1 MKRLMFLLIVLSLVL
16 PVSAFAQQEKQKEP
30 AAGKGK
36 MGMMPGMM
44 HGGMAGAMGGQQ
56 GGPMAF
62 LKLSDEQ
69 RAKIQDLGLAHQ
81 KELVS
86 LRAELQKQ
94 HANMKLEMTADKF
107 NEGKVK
113 SIQGEVTKLMGDIAM
128 KTALHQRAV
137 RDLLTPEQKKQF
149 DQRILSGG
157 MMVEGVPMGG
167 GMMGKG
173 GMKGKGGMMGK
184 KGMMG
189 RQGMGPG
196 GMMHQGAMKGSMDCA
211 QCKCKE

>member
-1 MKRLMFLLIVLSLVL
+1 MKRLIILLIALTLVL
-16 PVSAFAQQEKQKEP
+16 LVSAFAQQEKQKAP
-30 AAGKGK
+30 AAGV
-36 MGMMPGMM
+36 GMMPGMM

-56 GGPMAF
+56 GAPMAF
-62 LKLSDEQ
+62 LKLTDEQ
-69 RAKIQDLGLAHQ
+69 RTKIQDLGLAHQ

-157 MMVEGVPMGG
+157 MMGGGGPMG
-167 GMMGKG
+167 G
-173 GMKGKGGMMGK
+173 GMKGKGGMMGRGGRMGHG
-184 KGMMG
+184 GMMG
-189 RQGMGPG
+189 PQGMGPG
-196 GMMHQGAMKGSMDCA
+196 GMMHRGAMKGSMDCA
-211 QCKCKE
+211 QCKCKD

>member
-1 MKRLMFLLIVLSLVL
+1 MKRLIILFIVLSLVL
-16 PVSAFAQQEKQKEP
+16 LVSAFAQQEKQKAP
-30 AAGKGK
+30 AAGMGK

-44 HGGMAGAMGGQQ
+44 HGEMAGAMGGQQ
-56 GGPMAF
+56 GAPMAF

-69 RAKIQDLGLAHQ
+69 RTKIQDLGLAHQ

-113 SIQGEVTKLMGDIAM
+113 SIQGEATKLMGDIAM
-128 KTALHQRAV
+128 KTALHHRAV

-157 MMVEGVPMGG
+157 MMGG

-173 GMKGKGGMMGK
+173 GMMGRGGMMGKGGMMH
-184 KGMMG
+184 
-189 RQGMGPG
+189 R
-196 GMMHQGAMKGSMDCA
+196 GAMKGSMDCA
-211 QCKCKE
+211 QCKCKD

>member
-1 MKRLMFLLIVLSLVL
+1 MKRLILLLIILSLVL
-16 PVSAFAQQEKQKEP
+16 LVSAFAQQEKQKAP
-30 AAGKGK
+30 AAGMGK

-44 HGGMAGAMGGQQ
+44 HGMMPGMMHGEMAGAMGGHQ

-62 LKLSDEQ
+62 LKLTDEQ
-69 RAKIQDLGLAHQ
+69 RTKIQDLGLAHQ

-113 SIQGEVTKLMGDIAM
+113 SIQGEATKLMGDIAM
-128 KTALHQRAV
+128 KTALHHRAV

-157 MMVEGVPMGG
+157 MMGG

-173 GMKGKGGMMGK
+173 PMMGRGGMMG
-184 KGMMG
+184 G
-189 RQGMGPG
+189 QEMGPG
-196 GMMHQGAMKGSMDCA
+196 GMMHQGAMKGSMDCT
-211 QCKCKE
+211 QCKCKD